1 MDVRTVQLVLRP
13 QAGLYEKAPQEGDPK
28 NLNPKRCKI
37 PVRVQWQR
45 IVKKIQEKKARR
57 RENIKIKKYTFEM
70 FEGFHRNP
78 ANHQDGDGGAQPHT
92 TPIGLRDSRTA
103 LGADAARRG
112 SAPVCAGGPRR
123 TDKEGGG
130 GGAVD
135 DH

>member
-1 MDVRTVQLVLRP
+1 MQNTSSGP
-13 QAGLYEKAPQEGDPK
+13 MAENCEKDSG
-28 NLNPKRCKI
+28 
-37 PVRVQWQR
+37 
-45 IVKKIQEKKARR
+45 EKSSPAR
-57 RENIKIKKYTFEM
+57 KYKKKYTFEM